1 MLMKT
6 AIEIDVDD
14 IYFWLQSPTCQA
26 FKLSEV
32 QYTAVFGIE
41 GLTVDFDQFN
51 PLDLSIPYF
60 IHYTLVCP
68 LDCVTTYNFL
78 QWSSY

>member
-1 MLMKT
+1 MTFISDYK
-6 AIEIDVDD
+6 A
-14 IYFWLQSPTCQA
+14 QQA
-26 FKLSEV
+26 KLSSWSEV
-32 QYTAVFGIE
+32 QYMEVFGIE
-41 GLTVDFDQFN
+41 GLTADFDQFN
-51 PLDLSIPYF
+51 PPDLSIPYF